1 MTFTETILQTYKDKY
16 IRVEGSL
23 KLVDNLFPD
32 TSNPTKK
39 LDNGYTF
46 ILQMIFGLRIG
57 FLEEFNVLF
66 SYAYSKSKME
76 KANME
81 LEKMGYITCQ
91 YDRQM
96 GKIFTLTKQALY
108 YIYTTKEERE
118 QGAMPPFTFSQDAFP
133 KSNRLMYYKC
143 LNGFYARYFFNILTS
158 LVQSRYNK
166 EDANFRREYT
176 KEQFIN
182 QYLFP
187 EVRDKGWSKA
197 LAKEFYN
204 QSVDKLNDVESPE
217 YKQFH
222 AFIKAYKEAASQQTI
237 QALLLKGAFLKDYTN
252 QIMDGK
258 DNAIR
263 LMRQIMDSSPNNVL
277 RENPYHFWNRLYSYT
292 KSKNLQYDSMR
303 FYNDEALRYF
313 KLQHHSLLNSK
324 VERPKEEQNL
334 ILKHITE
341 LETQVRKCELNTT
354 QYNDF
359 FECSVFKGYNEND
372 IATFDT
378 LPVTMDTLKNQS
390 IFITNVTSRPEEKPL
405 ITFSIIL
412 NSNDDLPTSTLFGKL
427 EKIYLYSLKNL
438 ASFDYQ
444 INIYTYRQTEIDV
457 LKEKLK
463 VVNAQFK
470 ELGCYGL
477 LLPKLQEMQLIST
490 EVHPRE
496 RHEHFKALKK
506 YYHF

>member
-16 IRVEGSL
+16 IRAEGNL

-39 LDNGYTF
+39 LDNGYTL
-46 ILQMIFGLRIG
+46 ILQMIFGFRIG
-57 FLEEFNVLF
+57 FLEEFTILF
-66 SYAYSKSKME
+66 SFAYSKAKLE
-76 KANME
+76 KAIME
-81 LEKMGYITCQ
+81 LEKMGYIICQ
-91 YDRQM
+91 YDKQT
-96 GKIFTLTKQALY
+96 GKAFTLTKQALY
-108 YIYTTKEERE
+108 YFYTTQKERE
-118 QGAMPPFTFSQDAFP
+118 LGTMPPFTFSQDTFP
-133 KSNRLMYYKC
+133 KSNRMMYYKT

-166 EDANFRREYT
+166 EDAYFRREYT

-204 QSVDKLNDVESPE
+204 QSVDKLSDVESPE
-217 YKQFH
+217 YKQFL
-222 AFIKAYKEAASQQTI
+222 AFVKAYKEEVSKTTI
-237 QALLLKGAFLKDYTN
+237 QALLLKGAFLRDYTN

-258 DNAIR
+258 DNAIS
-263 LMRQIMDSSPNNVL
+263 LMRQIMDNAPNNVL
-277 RENPYHFWNRLYSYT
+277 RGNPYHFWNRLYSYT
-292 KSKNLQYDSMR
+292 HSKNIQCDSMR

-324 VERPKEEQNL
+324 VERPKEEQDQ

-341 LETQVRKCELNTT
+341 LETQIKKCELNTI

-390 IFITNVTSRPEEKPL
+390 IFITSVTSRPKEKPL

-412 NSNDDLPTSTLFGKL
+412 NTNDDLPTSTLFGKL

-444 INIYTYRQTEIDV
+444 INLFTYRQSDIDV

-463 VVNAQFK
+463 VINAQFK

-477 LLPKLQEMQLIST
+477 LLPKLQELQIISV
-490 EVHPRE
+490 EMHPKE
-496 RHEHFKALKK
+496 RHEMFKILKK
-506 YYHF
+506 SYHF